1 MFIFSTDNIYTTTN
15 IKFIILSV
23 SYFIDTTIHFKL
35 YVNNKYYL
43 CGNIGLK
50 VYLSNKNR
58 MDFLKLIQEGR
69 IDDFKSK
76 YSQKFGKDN
85 ADKITKLVPL
95 KYLEWAGKNLDVINF
110 EDNLSKLLEALTA
123 FDKVS
128 TNLPITD
135 LNQYKNVGQLFSAL
149 AEYKNRQRREVKKV
163 EGGNV
168 VYEDDRFFVVNPL
181 THESSCYYGRGT
193 KWCSAAESDTH
204 FKRYNEDGK
213 LFYILDKTLPTNDPF
228 YKVALLKK
236 FDGDKT
242 YYDAKDDSFNSGW
255 IINTNKLK
263 TILDSIDDY
272 LNSEYAEQIK
282 IFSDKESAKKEKE
295 RLERLRI
302 QRILSDRRDEAQERR
317 LEGEWELGPDC
328 PEEGLKAHALLDWLV
343 DTSDIEV
350 ITNQDRAEITRIENE
365 IERLQTEYDNDEEVR
380 QDLLD
385 EISDLEDE
393 LSELQDK
400 IDVYNIIP
408 TGTYYDTTEFEVI
421 DSPELEGRRYA
432 VGTEDEME
440 TSAYEYVEQ
449 LIDDIGYEGFS
460 ESFAKDYI
468 DERAVIEV
476 AEEIFEQDVRESP
489 ESYLD
494 EDDRMLS
501 DDQEEQISQ
510 LRYRISQDE
519 TLIENFESEMDGE
532 NDDDLQER
540 IDELRERIDEMND
553 EISDIESS
561 PEGDFPEDLIEQA
574 IENRLYDVKNNV
586 RGFMEDFGL
595 EWSNYVDKDDFI
607 KGVIDADGYGHTL
620 NGYDGL
626 ADDVRILDELY
637 YVMRLD

>member
-1 MFIFSTDNIYTTTN
+1 
-15 IKFIILSV
+15 
-23 SYFIDTTIHFKL
+23 
-35 YVNNKYYL
+35 
-43 CGNIGLK
+43 
-50 VYLSNKNR
+50 
-58 MDFLKLIQEGR
+58 MDLLKLIQEGR
-69 IDDFKSK
+69 IDDFKSR
-76 YSQKFGKDN
+76 YAQKFGKGN
-85 ADKITKLVPL
+85 VEKITKLIPL
-95 KYLEWAGKNLDVINF
+95 KYLEWVGKNLDVINF
-110 EDNLSKLLEALTA
+110 EENLSKLNEALTI
-123 FDKVS
+123 FDKIS

-135 LNQYKNVGQLFSAL
+135 LNQYKNVGELFNAL
-149 AEYKNRQRREVKKV
+149 TEYKNRQRREVKRV

-193 KWCSAAESDTH
+193 KWCTAAESDTH

-242 YYDAKDDSFNSGW
+242 YYDAKDESVKSGW
-255 IINTNKLK
+255 IFNTDKLN
-263 TILDSIDDY
+263 TILDSVDNY
-272 LNSEYAEQIK
+272 LNTEYAEQIK

-328 PEEGLKAHALLDWLV
+328 PDEGLKAHALLDWLI
-343 DTSDIEV
+343 DTSDVEA

-380 QDLLD
+380 RDLLD

-408 TGTYYDTTEFEVI
+408 TGSFYDTTEFEVI
-421 DSPELEGRRYA
+421 DSPDLDGRRYA
-432 VGTEDEME
+432 VGTEDEMK
-440 TSAYEYVEQ
+440 SSSYEAVEN
-449 LIDDIGYEGFS
+449 LIDDVGYEGFNA
-460 ESFAKDYI
+460 SFARNYL
-468 DERAVIEV
+468 DEDKILEV
-476 AEEIFEQDVRESP
+476 AEEIYDNDVRESP

-501 DDQEEQISQ
+501 DDQEEQINQ
-510 LRYRISQDE
+510 LKYKISQAE
-519 TLIENFESEMDGE
+519 EMIANFENDMDGE
-532 NDDDLQER
+532 NDDELQEG
-540 IDELRERIDEMND
+540 IDELQEKIDEMND

-561 PEGDFPEDLIEQA
+561 PEGDFPEYLIEREV
-574 IENRLYDVKNNV
+574 ENRLDDVKYDIEAFLNN
-586 RGFMEDFGL
+586 FGL
-595 EWSNYVDKDDFI
+595 EWKYYMDKDAFI
-607 KGVIDADGYGHTL
+607 EGVVEEDGYGHTL
-620 NGYDGL
+620 NHYDGTS
-626 ADDVRILDELY
+626 DEVKIQDEWY
-637 YVMRLD
+637 YVMRID

>member
-1 MFIFSTDNIYTTTN
+1 
-15 IKFIILSV
+15 
-23 SYFIDTTIHFKL
+23 
-35 YVNNKYYL
+35 
-43 CGNIGLK
+43 
-50 VYLSNKNR
+50 
-58 MDFLKLIQEGR
+58 MDLLKLIQEGK
-69 IDDFKSK
+69 IDDFKSR
-76 YSQKFGKDN
+76 YAQKFGKGN
-85 ADKITKLVPL
+85 VEKITKLIPL
-95 KYLEWAGKNLDVINF
+95 KYLEWVGKNLDVINF
-110 EDNLSKLLEALTA
+110 EENLSKLNEALTI
-123 FDKVS
+123 FDKIS

-135 LNQYKNVGQLFSAL
+135 LNQYKNVGELFNAL
-149 AEYKNRQRREVKKV
+149 TEYKNRQRREVKRV

-193 KWCSAAESDTH
+193 KWCTAAESDTH

-242 YYDAKDDSFNSGW
+242 YYDSKDETVKSGW
-255 IINTNKLK
+255 IFNTDKLS
-263 TILDSIDDY
+263 TILDSVDNY
-272 LNSEYAEQIK
+272 LNTEYAEQIK

-328 PEEGLKAHALLDWLV
+328 PDEGLKAHALLDWLV
-343 DTSDIEV
+343 DTSDVEA

-408 TGTYYDTTEFEVI
+408 TGSFYDTTEFEVI
-421 DSPELEGRRYA
+421 DSPDLDGRRYA
-432 VGTEDEME
+432 VGTEDEMK
-440 TSAYEYVEQ
+440 SSSYEAVEN
-449 LIDDIGYEGFS
+449 LIDDIGYEGFNA
-460 ESFAKDYI
+460 SFARNYLDDDKI
-468 DERAVIEV
+468 LEV
-476 AEEIFEQDVRESP
+476 AEEIYDNDVRESP

-501 DDQEEQISQ
+501 DDQEEQINQ
-510 LRYRISQDE
+510 LKYKISQAE
-519 TLIENFESEMDGE
+519 EMIANFENDMDGE
-532 NDDDLQER
+532 NDDELQEG
-540 IDELRERIDEMND
+540 IDELQEKIDEMND

-561 PEGDFPEDLIEQA
+561 PEGDFPEYLIEREV
-574 IENRLYDVKNNV
+574 ENRLDDVKYDIEAFLDN
-586 RGFMEDFGL
+586 FGL
-595 EWSNYVDKDDFI
+595 EWKYYIDKDAFI
-607 KGVIDADGYGHTL
+607 EGVVEEDGYGHTL
-620 NGYDGL
+620 NHYDGTS
-626 ADDVRILDELY
+626 DEVKIQDEWY
-637 YVMRLD
+637 YVMRID

>member
-1 MFIFSTDNIYTTTN
+1 
-15 IKFIILSV
+15 
-23 SYFIDTTIHFKL
+23 
-35 YVNNKYYL
+35 
-43 CGNIGLK
+43 
-50 VYLSNKNR
+50 
-58 MDFLKLIQEGR
+58 MDLLKLIQEGR
-69 IDDFKSK
+69 IDDFKSR
-76 YSQKFGKDN
+76 YAQKFGKGN
-85 ADKITKLVPL
+85 VEKITKLIPL
-95 KYLEWAGKNLDVINF
+95 KYLEWVGKNLDVINF
-110 EDNLSKLLEALTA
+110 EENLSKLNEALTI
-123 FDKVS
+123 FDKIS

-135 LNQYKNVGQLFSAL
+135 LNQYKNVGELFNAL
-149 AEYKNRQRREVKKV
+149 TEYKNRQRREVKRV

-193 KWCSAAESDTH
+193 KWCTAAESDTH

-242 YYDAKDDSFNSGW
+242 YYDSKDETVKSGW
-255 IINTNKLK
+255 IFNTDKLS
-263 TILDSIDDY
+263 TILDSVDNY
-272 LNSEYAEQIK
+272 LNTEYAEQIK

-328 PEEGLKAHALLDWLV
+328 PDEGLKAHALLDWLI
-343 DTSDIEV
+343 DTSDVEA

-380 QDLLD
+380 RDLLD

-408 TGTYYDTTEFEVI
+408 TGSFYDTTEFEVI
-421 DSPELEGRRYA
+421 DSPDLDGRRYA
-432 VGTEDEME
+432 VGTEDEMK
-440 TSAYEYVEQ
+440 SSSYEAVEN
-449 LIDDIGYEGFS
+449 LIDDVGYEGFNA
-460 ESFAKDYI
+460 SFARNYL
-468 DERAVIEV
+468 DEDKILEV
-476 AEEIFEQDVRESP
+476 AEEIYDNDVRESP

-501 DDQEEQISQ
+501 DDQEEQINQ
-510 LRYRISQDE
+510 LKYKISQAE
-519 TLIENFESEMDGE
+519 EMIANFENDMDGE
-532 NDDDLQER
+532 NDDELQEG
-540 IDELRERIDEMND
+540 IDELQEKIDEMND

-561 PEGDFPEDLIEQA
+561 PEGDFPEYLIEREV
-574 IENRLYDVKNNV
+574 ENRLDDVKYDIEAFLNN
-586 RGFMEDFGL
+586 FGL
-595 EWSNYVDKDDFI
+595 EWKYYMDKDAFI
-607 KGVIDADGYGHTL
+607 EGVVEEDGYGHTL
-620 NGYDGL
+620 NHYDGTS
-626 ADDVRILDELY
+626 DEVKIQDEWY
-637 YVMRLD
+637 YVMRID

>member
-1 MFIFSTDNIYTTTN
+1 
-15 IKFIILSV
+15 
-23 SYFIDTTIHFKL
+23 
-35 YVNNKYYL
+35 
-43 CGNIGLK
+43 
-50 VYLSNKNR
+50 
-58 MDFLKLIQEGR
+58 MDLLKLIQEGR
-69 IDDFKSK
+69 IDDFKSR
-76 YSQKFGKDN
+76 YAQKFGKGN
-85 ADKITKLVPL
+85 VEKITKLIPL
-95 KYLEWAGKNLDVINF
+95 KYLEWVGKNLDVINF
-110 EDNLSKLLEALTA
+110 EENLSKLNEALTI
-123 FDKVS
+123 FDKIS

-135 LNQYKNVGQLFSAL
+135 LNQYKNVGELFNAL
-149 AEYKNRQRREVKKV
+149 TEYKNRQRREVKRV

-193 KWCSAAESDTH
+193 KWCTAAESDTH

-242 YYDAKDDSFNSGW
+242 YYDAKDESVKSGW
-255 IINTNKLK
+255 IFNTDKLN
-263 TILDSIDDY
+263 TILDSVDNY
-272 LNSEYAEQIK
+272 LNTEYAAQIK

-328 PEEGLKAHALLDWLV
+328 PDEGLKAHALLDWLV

-350 ITNQDRAEITRIENE
+350 ITNQDRVEITRIENE

-380 QDLLD
+380 RDLLD

-408 TGTYYDTTEFEVI
+408 TGSFYDTTEFEVI
-421 DSPELEGRRYA
+421 DSPDLDGRRYA
-432 VGTEDEME
+432 VGTEDEMK
-440 TSAYEYVEQ
+440 SSSYEVVEN
-449 LIDDIGYEGFS
+449 LIDDIGYEGFNA
-460 ESFAKDYI
+460 SFARNYL
-468 DERAVIEV
+468 DEDKILEV
-476 AEEIFEQDVRESP
+476 AEEIYDNDVRESP

-501 DDQEEQISQ
+501 DDQEEQINQ
-510 LRYRISQDE
+510 LKYKISQAE
-519 TLIENFESEMDGE
+519 EMIANFENDMDGE
-532 NDDDLQER
+532 NDDELQEG
-540 IDELRERIDEMND
+540 IDELQEKIDEMND

-561 PEGDFPEDLIEQA
+561 PEGDFPEYLIEREV
-574 IENRLYDVKNNV
+574 ENRLDDVKYDIEAFLNN
-586 RGFMEDFGL
+586 FGL
-595 EWSNYVDKDDFI
+595 EWKYYMDKDAFI
-607 KGVIDADGYGHTL
+607 EGVVEEDGYGHTL
-620 NGYDGL
+620 NHYDGTS
-626 ADDVRILDELY
+626 DEVKIQDEWY
-637 YVMRLD
+637 YVMRID

>member
-1 MFIFSTDNIYTTTN
+1 
-15 IKFIILSV
+15 
-23 SYFIDTTIHFKL
+23 
-35 YVNNKYYL
+35 
-43 CGNIGLK
+43 
-50 VYLSNKNR
+50 
-58 MDFLKLIQEGR
+58 MDLLKLIQEGR
-69 IDDFKSK
+69 IDDFKSR
-76 YSQKFGKDN
+76 YAQKFGKGN
-85 ADKITKLVPL
+85 VEKITKLIPL
-95 KYLEWAGKNLDVINF
+95 KYLEWVGKNLDVINF
-110 EDNLSKLLEALTA
+110 EENLSKLNEALTI
-123 FDKVS
+123 FDKIS

-135 LNQYKNVGQLFSAL
+135 LNQYKNVGELFNAL
-149 AEYKNRQRREVKKV
+149 TEYKNRQRREVKRV

-193 KWCSAAESDTH
+193 KWCTAAESDTH

-242 YYDAKDDSFNSGW
+242 YYDAKDESVKSGW
-255 IINTNKLK
+255 IFNTDKLN
-263 TILDSIDDY
+263 TILDSVDNY
-272 LNSEYAEQIK
+272 LNTEYAAQIK

-317 LEGEWELGPDC
+317 LEGEWELGPYC
-328 PEEGLKAHALLDWLV
+328 PDEGLKAHALLDWLV

-380 QDLLD
+380 RDLLD

-408 TGTYYDTTEFEVI
+408 TGSFYDTTEFEVI
-421 DSPELEGRRYA
+421 DSPDLDGRRYA
-432 VGTEDEME
+432 VGTEDEMK
-440 TSAYEYVEQ
+440 SSSYEAVEN
-449 LIDDIGYEGFS
+449 LIDDVGYEGFNA
-460 ESFAKDYI
+460 SFARNYL
-468 DERAVIEV
+468 DEDKILEV
-476 AEEIFEQDVRESP
+476 AEEIYDNDVRESP

-501 DDQEEQISQ
+501 DDQEEQINQ
-510 LRYRISQDE
+510 LKYKISQAE
-519 TLIENFESEMDGE
+519 EMIANFENDMDGE
-532 NDDDLQER
+532 NDDELQEG
-540 IDELRERIDEMND
+540 IDELQEKIDEMND

-561 PEGDFPEDLIEQA
+561 PEGDFPEYLIEREV
-574 IENRLYDVKNNV
+574 ENRLDDVKYDIEAFLNN
-586 RGFMEDFGL
+586 FGL
-595 EWSNYVDKDDFI
+595 EWKYYMDKDAFI
-607 KGVIDADGYGHTL
+607 EGVVEEDGYGHTL
-620 NGYDGL
+620 NHYDGTS
-626 ADDVRILDELY
+626 DEVKIQDEWY
-637 YVMRLD
+637 YVMRID

>member
-1 MFIFSTDNIYTTTN
+1 
-15 IKFIILSV
+15 
-23 SYFIDTTIHFKL
+23 
-35 YVNNKYYL
+35 
-43 CGNIGLK
+43 
-50 VYLSNKNR
+50 
-58 MDFLKLIQEGR
+58 MDLLKLIQEGR
-69 IDDFKSK
+69 IDDFKSR
-76 YSQKFGKDN
+76 YAQKFGKGN
-85 ADKITKLVPL
+85 VEKITKLIPL
-95 KYLEWAGKNLDVINF
+95 KYLEWVGKNLDVINF
-110 EDNLSKLLEALTA
+110 EENLSKLNEALII
-123 FDKVS
+123 FDKIS

-135 LNQYKNVGQLFSAL
+135 LNQYKNVGELFNAL
-149 AEYKNRQRREVKKV
+149 SEYKNRQRREVKRV

-193 KWCSAAESDTH
+193 KWCTAAESDTH

-242 YYDAKDDSFNSGW
+242 YYDSKDETVKSGW
-255 IINTNKLK
+255 IFNTDKLS
-263 TILDSIDDY
+263 TILDSVDNY
-272 LNSEYAEQIK
+272 LNTEYAEQIK

-328 PEEGLKAHALLDWLV
+328 PDEGLKAHALLDWLV

-350 ITNQDRAEITRIENE
+350 ITNQDRDEITRIENE

-380 QDLLD
+380 RDLLD

-408 TGTYYDTTEFEVI
+408 TGSFYDTTEFEVI
-421 DSPELEGRRYA
+421 DSPDLDGRRYA
-432 VGTEDEME
+432 VGTEDEMK
-440 TSAYEYVEQ
+440 SSSYEAVEN
-449 LIDDIGYEGFS
+449 LIDDIGYEGFNA
-460 ESFAKDYI
+460 SFARNYLDDDKI
-468 DERAVIEV
+468 LEV
-476 AEEIFEQDVRESP
+476 AEEIYDNDVRESP

-501 DDQEEQISQ
+501 DDQEEQINQ
-510 LRYRISQDE
+510 LKYKISQAE
-519 TLIENFESEMDGE
+519 EMIANFENDMDGE
-532 NDDDLQER
+532 NDDELQEG
-540 IDELRERIDEMND
+540 IDELQEKIDEMND

-561 PEGDFPEDLIEQA
+561 PEGDFPEYLIEREV
-574 IENRLYDVKNNV
+574 ENRLDDVKYDIEAFLNN
-586 RGFMEDFGL
+586 FGL
-595 EWSNYVDKDDFI
+595 EWKYYMDKDAFI
-607 KGVIDADGYGHTL
+607 EGVVEEDGYGHTL
-620 NGYDGL
+620 NHYDGTS
-626 ADDVRILDELY
+626 DEVKIQDEWY
-637 YVMRLD
+637 YVMRID

>member
-1 MFIFSTDNIYTTTN
+1 
-15 IKFIILSV
+15 
-23 SYFIDTTIHFKL
+23 
-35 YVNNKYYL
+35 
-43 CGNIGLK
+43 
-50 VYLSNKNR
+50 
-58 MDFLKLIQEGR
+58 MDLLKLIQEGR
-69 IDDFKSK
+69 IDDFKSR
-76 YSQKFGKDN
+76 YAQKFGKGN
-85 ADKITKLVPL
+85 VEKITKLIPL
-95 KYLEWAGKNLDVINF
+95 KYLEWVGKNLDVINF
-110 EDNLSKLLEALTA
+110 EENLSKLNEALTI
-123 FDKVS
+123 FDKIS

-135 LNQYKNVGQLFSAL
+135 LNQYKNVGELFNAL
-149 AEYKNRQRREVKKV
+149 TEYKNRQRREVKRV

-193 KWCSAAESDTH
+193 KWCTAAESDTH

-242 YYDAKDDSFNSGW
+242 YYDAKDETVKSGW
-255 IINTNKLK
+255 IFNTDKLS
-263 TILDSIDDY
+263 TILDSVDNY
-272 LNSEYAEQIK
+272 LNTEYAEQIK

-328 PEEGLKAHALLDWLV
+328 PDEGLKAHALLDWLV
-343 DTSDIEV
+343 DTSDIGV
-350 ITNQDRAEITRIENE
+350 ITNEDRVEITRIENE

-408 TGTYYDTTEFEVI
+408 TGSYYDTTEFEVI
-421 DSPELEGRRYA
+421 DSPDLDGRRYA
-432 VGTEDEME
+432 VGTEDEMK
-440 TSAYEYVEQ
+440 SSSYEYVEQ
-449 LIDDIGYEGFS
+449 LIDDIGYEGFNA
-460 ESFAKDYI
+460 SFARNYLDDDKI
-468 DERAVIEV
+468 LEV
-476 AEEIFEQDVRESP
+476 AEEIYDNDVRESP

-501 DDQEEQISQ
+501 DDQEEQINQ
-510 LRYRISQDE
+510 LKYKISQAE
-519 TLIENFESEMDGE
+519 EMIANFENDMDGE
-532 NDDDLQER
+532 NDDELQEG
-540 IDELRERIDEMND
+540 IDELQEKIDEMND

-561 PEGDFPEDLIEQA
+561 PEGDFPEYLIEK
-574 IENRLYDVKNNV
+574 EVERKLDDVKYDIEAFLNN
-586 RGFMEDFGL
+586 FGL
-595 EWSNYVDKDDFI
+595 EWKYYMDKDAFI
-607 KGVIDADGYGHTL
+607 EGVVEEDGYGHTL
-620 NGYDGL
+620 NHYDGT
-626 ADDVRILDELY
+626 LDEVKIQDEWY
-637 YVMRLD
+637 YVMRID

>member
-1 MFIFSTDNIYTTTN
+1 
-15 IKFIILSV
+15 
-23 SYFIDTTIHFKL
+23 
-35 YVNNKYYL
+35 
-43 CGNIGLK
+43 
-50 VYLSNKNR
+50 
-58 MDFLKLIQEGR
+58 MDLLKLIQEGR
-69 IDDFKSK
+69 IDDFKSR
-76 YSQKFGKDN
+76 YAQKFGKGN
-85 ADKITKLVPL
+85 VEKITKLIPL
-95 KYLEWAGKNLDVINF
+95 KYLEWVGKNLDVINF
-110 EDNLSKLLEALTA
+110 EENLSKLNEALTI
-123 FDKVS
+123 FDKIS

-135 LNQYKNVGQLFSAL
+135 LNQYKNVGELFNAL
-149 AEYKNRQRREVKKV
+149 TEYKNRQRREVKRV

-193 KWCSAAESDTH
+193 KWCTAAESDTH

-242 YYDAKDDSFNSGW
+242 YYDSKDETVKSGW
-255 IINTNKLK
+255 IFNTDKLS
-263 TILDSIDDY
+263 TILDSVDNY
-272 LNSEYAEQIK
+272 LNTEYAAQIK

-328 PEEGLKAHALLDWLV
+328 PDEGLKAHALLDWLI
-343 DTSDIEV
+343 DTSDVEA

-380 QDLLD
+380 RDLLD

-408 TGTYYDTTEFEVI
+408 TGSFYDTTEFEVI
-421 DSPELEGRRYA
+421 DSPDLDGRRYA
-432 VGTEDEME
+432 VGTEDEMK
-440 TSAYEYVEQ
+440 SSSYEAVEN
-449 LIDDIGYEGFS
+449 LIDDIGYEGFNA
-460 ESFAKDYI
+460 SFARNYLDDDKI
-468 DERAVIEV
+468 LEV
-476 AEEIFEQDVRESP
+476 AEEIYDNDVRESP

-501 DDQEEQISQ
+501 DDQEEQINQ
-510 LRYRISQDE
+510 LKYKISQAE
-519 TLIENFESEMDGE
+519 EMIANFENDMDGE
-532 NDDDLQER
+532 NDDELQEG
-540 IDELRERIDEMND
+540 IDELQEKIDEMND

-561 PEGDFPEDLIEQA
+561 PEGDFPEYLIEREV
-574 IENRLYDVKNNV
+574 ENRLDDVKYDIEAFLDN
-586 RGFMEDFGL
+586 FGL
-595 EWSNYVDKDDFI
+595 EWKYYIDKDAFI
-607 KGVIDADGYGHTL
+607 EGVVEEDGYGHTL
-620 NGYDGL
+620 NHYDGTS
-626 ADDVRILDELY
+626 DEVKIQDEWY
-637 YVMRLD
+637 YVMRID

>member
-1 MFIFSTDNIYTTTN
+1 
-15 IKFIILSV
+15 
-23 SYFIDTTIHFKL
+23 
-35 YVNNKYYL
+35 
-43 CGNIGLK
+43 
-50 VYLSNKNR
+50 
-58 MDFLKLIQEGR
+58 MDLLKLIQEGR
-69 IDDFKSK
+69 IDDFKSR
-76 YSQKFGKDN
+76 YAQKFGKGN
-85 ADKITKLVPL
+85 VEKITKLIPL
-95 KYLEWAGKNLDVINF
+95 KYLEWVGKNLDVINF
-110 EDNLSKLLEALTA
+110 EENLSKLNEALTI
-123 FDKVS
+123 FDKIS

-135 LNQYKNVGQLFSAL
+135 LNQYKNVGELFNAL
-149 AEYKNRQRREVKKV
+149 TEYKNRQRREVKRV

-193 KWCSAAESDTH
+193 KWCTAAESDTH

-242 YYDAKDDSFNSGW
+242 YYDAKDETVKSGW
-255 IINTNKLK
+255 IFNTDKLS
-263 TILDSIDDY
+263 TILDSVDNY
-272 LNSEYAEQIK
+272 LNTEYAEQIK
-282 IFSDKESAKKEKE
+282 IFSDKELAKKEKE

-317 LEGEWELGPDC
+317 LEGEWELGPYC
-328 PEEGLKAHALLDWLV
+328 PDEGLKAHALLDWLV

-408 TGTYYDTTEFEVI
+408 TGSYYDTTEFEVI
-421 DSPELEGRRYA
+421 DSPDLDGRRYA
-432 VGTEDEME
+432 VGTEDEMK
-440 TSAYEYVEQ
+440 SSSYEVVEN
-449 LIDDIGYEGFS
+449 LIDDIGYEGFNA
-460 ESFAKDYI
+460 SFARNYLDDDKI
-468 DERAVIEV
+468 LEV
-476 AEEIFEQDVRESP
+476 AEEIYDNDVRESP

-501 DDQEEQISQ
+501 DDQEEQINQ
-510 LRYRISQDE
+510 LKYKISQAE
-519 TLIENFESEMDGE
+519 EMIANFENDMDGE
-532 NDDDLQER
+532 NDDELQEG
-540 IDELRERIDEMND
+540 IDELQEKIDEMND

-561 PEGDFPEDLIEQA
+561 PEGDFPEYLIEREV
-574 IENRLYDVKNNV
+574 ENRLDDVKYDIEAFLNN
-586 RGFMEDFGL
+586 FGL
-595 EWSNYVDKDDFI
+595 EWKYYMDKDAFI
-607 KGVIDADGYGHTL
+607 EGVVEEDGYGHTL
-620 NGYDGL
+620 NYYDGTS
-626 ADDVRILDELY
+626 DEVKIQDEWY
-637 YVMRLD
+637 YVMRID

>member
-1 MFIFSTDNIYTTTN
+1 
-15 IKFIILSV
+15 
-23 SYFIDTTIHFKL
+23 
-35 YVNNKYYL
+35 
-43 CGNIGLK
+43 
-50 VYLSNKNR
+50 
-58 MDFLKLIQEGR
+58 MDLLKLIQEGR
-69 IDDFKSK
+69 IDDFKSR
-76 YSQKFGKDN
+76 YAQKFGKGN
-85 ADKITKLVPL
+85 VEKITKLIPL
-95 KYLEWAGKNLDVINF
+95 KYLEWVGKNLDVINF
-110 EDNLSKLLEALTA
+110 EENLSKLNEALTI
-123 FDKVS
+123 FDKIS

-135 LNQYKNVGQLFSAL
+135 LNQYKNVGELFNAL
-149 AEYKNRQRREVKKV
+149 SEYKNRQRREVKRV

-193 KWCSAAESDTH
+193 KWCTAAESDTH

-242 YYDAKDDSFNSGW
+242 YYDAKDESVKSGW
-255 IINTNKLK
+255 IFNTDKLN
-263 TILDSIDDY
+263 TILDSVDNY
-272 LNSEYAEQIK
+272 LNTEYAAQIK

-328 PEEGLKAHALLDWLV
+328 PDEGLKAHALLDWLI
-343 DTSDIEV
+343 DTSDVEA

-408 TGTYYDTTEFEVI
+408 TGSFYDTTEFEVI
-421 DSPELEGRRYA
+421 DSPDLDGRRYA
-432 VGTEDEME
+432 VGTEDEMK
-440 TSAYEYVEQ
+440 SSSYEAVEN
-449 LIDDIGYEGFS
+449 LIDDIGYEGFNA
-460 ESFAKDYI
+460 SFARNYLDDDKI
-468 DERAVIEV
+468 LEV
-476 AEEIFEQDVRESP
+476 AEEIYDNDVRESP

-501 DDQEEQISQ
+501 DDQEEQINQ
-510 LRYRISQDE
+510 LKYKISQAE
-519 TLIENFESEMDGE
+519 EMIANFENDMDGE
-532 NDDDLQER
+532 NDDELQEG
-540 IDELRERIDEMND
+540 IDELQEKIDEMND

-561 PEGDFPEDLIEQA
+561 PEGDFPEYLIEREV
-574 IENRLYDVKNNV
+574 ENRLDDVKYDIEAFLDN
-586 RGFMEDFGL
+586 FGL
-595 EWSNYVDKDDFI
+595 EWKYYIDKDAFI
-607 KGVIDADGYGHTL
+607 EGVVEEDGYGHTL
-620 NGYDGL
+620 NHYDGTS
-626 ADDVRILDELY
+626 DEVKIQDEWY
-637 YVMRLD
+637 YVMRID

>member
-1 MFIFSTDNIYTTTN
+1 
-15 IKFIILSV
+15 
-23 SYFIDTTIHFKL
+23 
-35 YVNNKYYL
+35 
-43 CGNIGLK
+43 
-50 VYLSNKNR
+50 
-58 MDFLKLIQEGR
+58 MDLLKLIQEGR
-69 IDDFKSK
+69 IDDFKSR
-76 YSQKFGKDN
+76 YAQKFGKGN
-85 ADKITKLVPL
+85 VEKITKLIPL
-95 KYLEWAGKNLDVINF
+95 KYLEWVGKNLDVINF
-110 EDNLSKLLEALTA
+110 EENLSKLNEALTI
-123 FDKVS
+123 FDKIS

-135 LNQYKNVGQLFSAL
+135 LNQYKNVGELFNAL
-149 AEYKNRQRREVKKV
+149 TEYKNRQRREVKRV

-193 KWCSAAESDTH
+193 KWCTAAESDTH

-242 YYDAKDDSFNSGW
+242 YYDSKDETVKSGW
-255 IINTNKLK
+255 IFNTDKLS
-263 TILDSIDDY
+263 TILDSVDNY
-272 LNSEYAEQIK
+272 LNTEYAEQIK

-328 PEEGLKAHALLDWLV
+328 PDEGLKAHALLDWLV

-380 QDLLD
+380 RDLLD

-408 TGTYYDTTEFEVI
+408 TGSFYDTTEFEVI
-421 DSPELEGRRYA
+421 DSPDLDGRRYA
-432 VGTEDEME
+432 VGTEDEMK
-440 TSAYEYVEQ
+440 SSSYEAVEN
-449 LIDDIGYEGFS
+449 LIDDIGYEGFNA
-460 ESFAKDYI
+460 SFARNYLDDDKI
-468 DERAVIEV
+468 LEV
-476 AEEIFEQDVRESP
+476 AEEIYDNDVRESP

-501 DDQEEQISQ
+501 DDQEEQINQ
-510 LRYRISQDE
+510 LKYKISQAE
-519 TLIENFESEMDGE
+519 EMIANFENDMDGE
-532 NDDDLQER
+532 NDDELQEG
-540 IDELRERIDEMND
+540 IDELQEKIDEMND

-561 PEGDFPEDLIEQA
+561 PEGDFPEYLIEREV
-574 IENRLYDVKNNV
+574 ENRLDDVKYDIEAFLNN
-586 RGFMEDFGL
+586 FGL
-595 EWSNYVDKDDFI
+595 EWKYYIDKDAFI
-607 KGVIDADGYGHTL
+607 EGVVEEDGYGHTL
-620 NGYDGL
+620 NHYDGTS
-626 ADDVRILDELY
+626 DEVKIQDEWY
-637 YVMRLD
+637 YVMRID

>member
-1 MFIFSTDNIYTTTN
+1 
-15 IKFIILSV
+15 
-23 SYFIDTTIHFKL
+23 
-35 YVNNKYYL
+35 
-43 CGNIGLK
+43 
-50 VYLSNKNR
+50 
-58 MDFLKLIQEGR
+58 MDLLKLIQEGR
-69 IDDFKSK
+69 IDDFKSR
-76 YSQKFGKDN
+76 YAQKFGKGN
-85 ADKITKLVPL
+85 VEKITKLIPL
-95 KYLEWAGKNLDVINF
+95 KYLEWVGKNLDVINF
-110 EDNLSKLLEALTA
+110 EENLSKLNEALTI
-123 FDKVS
+123 FDKIS

-135 LNQYKNVGQLFSAL
+135 LNQYKNVGELFNAL
-149 AEYKNRQRREVKKV
+149 TEYKNRQRREVKRV

-193 KWCSAAESDTH
+193 KWCTAAESDTH

-242 YYDAKDDSFNSGW
+242 YYDSKDETVKSGW
-255 IINTNKLK
+255 IFNTDKLS
-263 TILDSIDDY
+263 TILDSVDNY
-272 LNSEYAEQIK
+272 LNTEYAEQIK

-328 PEEGLKAHALLDWLV
+328 PDEGLKAHALLDWLI
-343 DTSDIEV
+343 DTSDVEA

-380 QDLLD
+380 RDLLD

-408 TGTYYDTTEFEVI
+408 TGSFYDTTEFEVI
-421 DSPELEGRRYA
+421 DSPDLDGRRYA
-432 VGTEDEME
+432 VGTEDEMK
-440 TSAYEYVEQ
+440 SSSYEAVEN
-449 LIDDIGYEGFS
+449 LIDDIGYEGFNA
-460 ESFAKDYI
+460 SFARNYLDDDKI
-468 DERAVIEV
+468 LEV
-476 AEEIFEQDVRESP
+476 AEEIYDNDVRESP

-501 DDQEEQISQ
+501 DDQEEQINQ
-510 LRYRISQDE
+510 LKYKISQAE
-519 TLIENFESEMDGE
+519 EMIANFENDMDGE
-532 NDDDLQER
+532 NDDELQEG
-540 IDELRERIDEMND
+540 IDELQEKIDEMND

-561 PEGDFPEDLIEQA
+561 PEGDFPEYLIEREV
-574 IENRLYDVKNNV
+574 ENRLDDVKYDIEAFLDN
-586 RGFMEDFGL
+586 FGL
-595 EWSNYVDKDDFI
+595 EWKYYIDKDAFI
-607 KGVIDADGYGHTL
+607 EGVVEEDGYGHTL
-620 NGYDGL
+620 NHYDGTS
-626 ADDVRILDELY
+626 DEVKIQDEWY
-637 YVMRLD
+637 YVMRID